1 MDHSNN
7 DLRFYVY
14 IHKDKISGEIK
25 YVGSGAGA
33 RYSNIADRSDE
44 HINAWVTLDKI
55 ILVNNMSRE
64 SARKYEALMITRL
77 SVTGSLFNKDSEVH
91 EVKSIEHSSLS
102 EYICY
107 DESSP
112 TFLRWIKQPLR
123 SDGLINR
130 RIKVGMVAGSIC
142 DRTKYV
148 NVKFL
153 GTTLKGHRV
162 VYSLCNQ
169 VDVPKN
175 FVVDHIDRNR
185 TNNNKNNLRLVT
197 YLENNR
203 NSSVYRSNT
212 SGITGVAWSKS
223 EGGGYWVAYYNIEF
237 RRKTKNFNPRT
248 LYPDLPP
255 EEAKQ
260 NAFEDAVE
268 WRKQMEHLHYN
279 KQEQ

>member
-1 MDHSNN
+1 MDHSDN

-14 IHKDKISGEIK
+14 IHKDKVSGEIK

-33 RYSNIADRSDE
+33 RYSNITDRSED
-44 HINAWVTLDKI
+44 HISAWNSLDKV

-64 SARKYEALMITRL
+64 VARKYEALMIAKL
-77 SVTGSLFNKDSEVH
+77 SNTCNLFNKYREVYD
-91 EVKSIEHSSLS
+91 VKSIEYSWVS
-102 EYICY
+102 EYLCY
-107 DESSP
+107 DEDSP

-123 SDGLINR
+123 SDGLANS

-142 DRTKYV
+142 DRTKYI

-153 GTTLKGHRV
+153 GATLKGHRI

-185 TNNNKNNLRLVT
+185 TNNNKNNLRLVS

-203 NSSVYRSNT
+203 NSSMYRSNT
-212 SGITGVAWSKS
+212 SGTIGVAWSKS
-223 EGGGYWVAYYNIEF
+223 AGGGYWAAYYNVDF
-237 RRKTKNFNPRT
+237 KRKTKNFNPRT
-248 LYPDLPP
+248 LYPDLPT

-260 NAFEDAVE
+260 RAFEDACE
-268 WRKQMEHLHYN
+268 WRKQMEELYYS
-279 KQEQ
+279 KPE